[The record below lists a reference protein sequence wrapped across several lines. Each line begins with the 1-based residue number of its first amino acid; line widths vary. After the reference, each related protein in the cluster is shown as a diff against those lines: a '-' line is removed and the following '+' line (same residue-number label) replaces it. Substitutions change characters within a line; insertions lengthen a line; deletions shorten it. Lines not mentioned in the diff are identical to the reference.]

1 LPIKGLSQS
10 LELLFQSLGESPEQP
25 GGIAELIGENAVDAD
40 GYFKQLS
47 LLENSGGE
55 VGERFN

>member
-1 LPIKGLSQS
+1 
-10 LELLFQSLGESPEQP
+10 LGESPEQP